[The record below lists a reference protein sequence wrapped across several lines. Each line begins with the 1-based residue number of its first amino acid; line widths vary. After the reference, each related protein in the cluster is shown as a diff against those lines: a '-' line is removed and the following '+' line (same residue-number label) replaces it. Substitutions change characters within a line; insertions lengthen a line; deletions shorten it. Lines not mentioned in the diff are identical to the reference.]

1 MIPFVTILRVR
12 SFGTPVARVLLS
24 TVPMTDALR
33 QRLERAGIEVE
44 IHRPSESD
52 AAIRGEADFKKQF
65 AHLLTPA
72 SIAERKKH
80 TSPKRSKGAPKS
92 ECCAA
97 PLVESSRPP
106 FGTVCG
112 ECEAPVTATGAR
124 VSSRR

>member
-1 MIPFVTILRVR
+1 
-12 SFGTPVARVLLS
+12 
-24 TVPMTDALR
+24 MTDTIR
-33 QRLERAGIEVE
+33 HRLERAGIEVE
-44 IHRPSESD
+44 TYRPSESD
-52 AAIRGEADFKKQF
+52 SAIRGEADFKKRLAQ
-65 AHLLTPA
+65 LLTPT
-72 SIAERKKH
+72 SIAERRKAS
-80 TSPKRSKGAPKS
+80 TKRSKGATKS